1 MIIYININKYIQ
13 ECYCPEEQ
21 NSLKEI
27 VSSPIKK
34 KNNRDKIFHKENDE
48 QIIKD
53 LDTNLNNAFIYTIT
67 EYKKTNHEIDDDY
80 KENILLEDTENTKI
94 RKNQDIK
101 EFHTNIH
108 KDQITESKNI
118 LSTMM
123 NTNINKKHK
132 IDNNNKMMN
141 NSNSSEKIQ
150 IRKDLFNIN
159 DKDSKYTNLD
169 LEVINSWNLPKGLKL
184 HINKDKLENSLR
196 NAEDGKIF
204 FGYDK
209 DLVNSKNY
217 LSDSVKLD
225 YLLMPKDNE
234 YNEKFIGIHFVIK
247 YDENNYKYY
256 IKDLGSGYG
265 TFIKL
270 VSPLRIINNLLI
282 NIGDTFIVFSL
293 NEENE
298 NISLKLFTGDEQT
311 ETYEFTPDKK
321 IITIGR
327 DKMSDIYIEDKL
339 LSRKQ
344 CYIYY
349 KNDENDKQKNKWF
362 IKDGDIK
369 GKKSTNDTWMYS
381 FKDTL
386 IYDQMIFKTN
396 HNLFK
401 CNCY

>member
-108 KDQITESKNI
+108 KEEITESKNI

-150 IRKDLFNIN
+150 IKKDLFNIN

-209 DLVNSKNY
+209 DLANNKNY

>member
-132 IDNNNKMMN
+132 IDNNKMMN

-209 DLVNSKNY
+209 DLANNKNY

>member
-27 VSSPIKK
+27 VSSTKKK

-108 KDQITESKNI
+108 KEEITENKNI

-132 IDNNNKMMN
+132 IDNNKMMN

-209 DLVNSKNY
+209 DLANNKNY

>member
-108 KDQITESKNI
+108 KDQITENKNI

-132 IDNNNKMMN
+132 IENNNKMMN

-209 DLVNSKNY
+209 DLASNKNY

>member
-132 IDNNNKMMN
+132 IDNNKMMN

-159 DKDSKYTNLD
+159 DKD
-169 LEVINSWNLPKGLKL
+169 SWNLPKGLKL

-209 DLVNSKNY
+209 DLANNKNY

>member
-34 KNNRDKIFHKENDE
+34 KNNRDKIFLKENDE

-67 EYKKTNHEIDDDY
+67 EYKKTNHEIDDD
-80 KENILLEDTENTKI
+80 KENILFEETENTKI

-108 KDQITESKNI
+108 KEEITESKNI

-132 IDNNNKMMN
+132 IDNNKIMN

-184 HINKDKLENSLR
+184 HINRDKLENSLR

-209 DLVNSKNY
+209 DLANNKNY

>member
-108 KDQITESKNI
+108 KDQIKKNKNI
-118 LSTMM
+118 LSTNM

-209 DLVNSKNY
+209 DLANNKNY

>member
-108 KDQITESKNI
+108 KDQITENKNI

-132 IDNNNKMMN
+132 IENNKIMN

-209 DLVNSKNY
+209 DLANSKNY

>member
-132 IDNNNKMMN
+132 IENNKTMN

-150 IRKDLFNIN
+150 IKKDLFNIN

-204 FGYDK
+204 FGYNK
-209 DLVNSKNY
+209 DLANNKNY

>member
-108 KDQITESKNI
+108 KEEITESKNI

-132 IDNNNKMMN
+132 IENNKTMN

-209 DLVNSKNY
+209 DLANNKNY

>member
-48 QIIKD
+48 QIVKD

-67 EYKKTNHEIDDDY
+67 EYKKTNHEIDDD
-80 KENILLEDTENTKI
+80 KENILFEETENTKI

-108 KDQITESKNI
+108 KEEITESKNI

-132 IDNNNKMMN
+132 IENNNKMMN

-184 HINKDKLENSLR
+184 HINRDKLENSLR

-209 DLVNSKNY
+209 DLANNKNY

>member
-67 EYKKTNHEIDDDY
+67 EYKKTNHEIDDD
-80 KENILLEDTENTKI
+80 KENILFEETENTKI

-108 KDQITESKNI
+108 KEEITESKNI

-132 IDNNNKMMN
+132 IDNNKMMN

-209 DLVNSKNY
+209 DLANNKNY

>member
-108 KDQITESKNI
+108 KDQITENKNI

-132 IDNNNKMMN
+132 IDNNKMMN

-184 HINKDKLENSLR
+184 HINRDKLENSLR

-209 DLVNSKNY
+209 DLANNKNY

>member
-132 IDNNNKMMN
+132 IENNKTMN

-150 IRKDLFNIN
+150 IKKDLFNIN

-209 DLVNSKNY
+209 DLANNKNY

>member
-108 KDQITESKNI
+108 KEEITESKNI

-132 IDNNNKMMN
+132 IENNKTMN

-150 IRKDLFNIN
+150 IKKDLFNIN

-209 DLVNSKNY
+209 DLANNKNY

>member
-132 IDNNNKMMN
+132 IENNKMMN

-184 HINKDKLENSLR
+184 HINRDKLENSLR

-209 DLVNSKNY
+209 DLANNKNY

-362 IKDGDIK
+362 IKDGDIN

>member
-67 EYKKTNHEIDDDY
+67 EYKKTNHEIDDD
-80 KENILLEDTENTKI
+80 KENILFEETENTKI

-209 DLVNSKNY
+209 DLANNKNY

-401 CNCY
+401 CIYI

>member
-108 KDQITESKNI
+108 KEEITENKNI

-184 HINKDKLENSLR
+184 HINRDKLENSLR

-209 DLVNSKNY
+209 DLANNKNY

>member
-67 EYKKTNHEIDDDY
+67 EYKKTNHEIDDD
-80 KENILLEDTENTKI
+80 KENILFEETENTKI

-108 KDQITESKNI
+108 KEEITENKNI

-132 IDNNNKMMN
+132 IENNKIMN

-209 DLVNSKNY
+209 DLANNKNY

>member
-108 KDQITESKNI
+108 KEEITESKNI

-132 IDNNNKMMN
+132 IDNNKMMN

-209 DLVNSKNY
+209 DLANNKNY

-282 NIGDTFIVFSL
+282 NIGDTFIVFFL

>member
-48 QIIKD
+48 QIVKD

-132 IDNNNKMMN
+132 IENNKIMN

-184 HINKDKLENSLR
+184 HINRDKLENSLR

-209 DLVNSKNY
+209 DLANNKNY

>member
-1 MIIYININKYIQ
+1 MIIYIINQYIQ

-132 IDNNNKMMN
+132 IENNKIMN

-184 HINKDKLENSLR
+184 HINRDKLENSLR

-209 DLVNSKNY
+209 DLANNKNY

>member
-1 MIIYININKYIQ
+1 MIIYIINQYIQ

-67 EYKKTNHEIDDDY
+67 EYKKTNHEIDDD
-80 KENILLEDTENTKI
+80 KENILFEETENTKI

-132 IDNNNKMMN
+132 IDNNKIMN

-150 IRKDLFNIN
+150 IKKDLFNIN

-209 DLVNSKNY
+209 DLANNKNY

>member
-108 KDQITESKNI
+108 KDQITENKNI

-132 IDNNNKMMN
+132 IENNKIMN

-209 DLVNSKNY
+209 DLASNKNY

>member
-108 KDQITESKNI
+108 KEEITENKNI

-132 IDNNNKMMN
+132 IENNKMMN

-209 DLVNSKNY
+209 DLANSKNY

>member
-132 IDNNNKMMN
+132 IENNKTMN

-209 DLVNSKNY
+209 DLANNKNY

>member
-1 MIIYININKYIQ
+1 
-13 ECYCPEEQ
+13 
-21 NSLKEI
+21 
-27 VSSPIKK
+27 
-34 KNNRDKIFHKENDE
+34 
-48 QIIKD
+48 
-53 LDTNLNNAFIYTIT
+53 
-67 EYKKTNHEIDDDY
+67 
-80 KENILLEDTENTKI
+80 
-94 RKNQDIK
+94 
-101 EFHTNIH
+101 
-108 KDQITESKNI
+108 
-118 LSTMM
+118 MM

-132 IDNNNKMMN
+132 IENNKIMN

-209 DLVNSKNY
+209 DLADNKNY

-362 IKDGDIK
+362 IKDGDIN

>member
-67 EYKKTNHEIDDDY
+67 EYKKTNHEIDDD
-80 KENILLEDTENTKI
+80 KENILFEYPENTKI

-108 KDQITESKNI
+108 KEEITENKNI

-132 IDNNNKMMN
+132 IENNKIMN

-184 HINKDKLENSLR
+184 HINRDKLENSLR

-209 DLVNSKNY
+209 DLANSKNY

>member
-132 IDNNNKMMN
+132 IDNNKMMN

-184 HINKDKLENSLR
+184 HINRDKLENSLR

-209 DLVNSKNY
+209 DLANNKNY

>member
-1 MIIYININKYIQ
+1 
-13 ECYCPEEQ
+13 
-21 NSLKEI
+21 
-27 VSSPIKK
+27 
-34 KNNRDKIFHKENDE
+34 
-48 QIIKD
+48 
-53 LDTNLNNAFIYTIT
+53 
-67 EYKKTNHEIDDDY
+67 
-80 KENILLEDTENTKI
+80 
-94 RKNQDIK
+94 
-101 EFHTNIH
+101 
-108 KDQITESKNI
+108 
-118 LSTMM
+118 M

-132 IDNNNKMMN
+132 IENNKIMN

-209 DLVNSKNY
+209 DLANNKNY

-362 IKDGDIK
+362 IKDGDIN

>member
-132 IDNNNKMMN
+132 IENNKIMN

-184 HINKDKLENSLR
+184 HINRDKLENSLR

-209 DLVNSKNY
+209 DLADNKNY

-362 IKDGDIK
+362 IKDGDIN

>member
-108 KDQITESKNI
+108 KEEITENKNI

-132 IDNNNKMMN
+132 IDNNKIMN

-209 DLVNSKNY
+209 DLANNKNY

>member
-67 EYKKTNHEIDDDY
+67 EYKKTNHEIDDD
-80 KENILLEDTENTKI
+80 KENILFEETENTKI

-108 KDQITESKNI
+108 KEEITESKNI

-132 IDNNNKMMN
+132 IENNKIMN

-209 DLVNSKNY
+209 DLANNKNY